1 MTQLF
6 DKHQPSR
13 GRIFPQFTIEPEELA
28 KRRANRVE
36 FGERCRVIFERVRP
50 ELIDKYYNWFIAIEP
65 KSEEYLIDPKLECLL
80 QKVHSRYANTD
91 VRLTTFRLNET
102 GAGGQI

>member
-6 DKHQPSR
+6 DKHQPGR
-13 GRIFPQFTIEPEELA
+13 GRIFSESTIPAEELA
-28 KRRANRVE
+28 RRHAKRVE
-36 FGERCRVIFERVRP
+36 IGDRCRVVFERVRP

-65 KSEEYLIDPKLECLL
+65 DSGEYLIHSKLEGLL
-80 QKVHSRYANTD
+80 QKVSSRYGNAV

-102 GAGGQI
+102 GACGQI